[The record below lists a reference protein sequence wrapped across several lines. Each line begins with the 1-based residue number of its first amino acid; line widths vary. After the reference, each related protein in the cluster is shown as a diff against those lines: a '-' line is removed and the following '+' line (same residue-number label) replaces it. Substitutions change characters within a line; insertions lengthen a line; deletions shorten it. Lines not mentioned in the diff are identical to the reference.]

1 MKQNTN
7 SDDPADMRQNNPVSG
22 DVADV
27 ATLLERAYLFLED
40 GAWEK
45 ADEYCEKILD
55 RDPDNVQAYLGK
67 LLSSL
72 HCHTLEQLSKL
83 DTSFEEN
90 EHYKK
95 SAAFC
100 RSGTEG
106 KDQGLRVCGSKK
118 SDING
123 GHRGARRRQHSTVG
137 RGDQTFRADSELE
150 RRRRSRRTVPETH
163 GGIKTE
169 DGSE

>member
-45 ADEYCEKILD
+45 ADEYCEKVLD

-95 SAAFC
+95 VLRFADPELREKIRDCASAAQKNQILTA
-100 RSGTEG
+100 G
-106 KDQGLRVCGSKK
+106 
-118 SDING
+118 I
-123 GHRGARRRQHSTVG
+123 GARRRQHSTVG